1 MLHQETTDKSVI
13 VNEVVNH
20 LIGFGSGATR
30 PSVEEDV
37 RRASRE
43 FDRGTMRGYC
53 KVLIAHLE
61 ESPDSVGELDSLLVL
76 GLAYPSL
83 MGRHKI
89 QLAQEGRRLAH
100 LLEKAGD
107 TERAQEF
114 LEVISGQEPENRSVD
129 KDLASM
135 MRRTGNVDRLVDR
148 YVRRAEEAMAE
159 GRRRDAITWLREI
172 LLLDRSRS
180 DIARMIRDLQYEER
194 EQRVAWRRRV
204 RLAAV
209 MFIVVGLAVGVVFR
223 ELHIQNTY
231 ATLTPQHGQD
241 HASLQQRLENL
252 DRMLTANP
260 LWLGMFQAGRERA
273 ELKKQISELE
283 FQAEEDALKAAEA
296 KKQQIMSADAART
309 RGLLSLEER
318 DFPGAQR
325 EFAKALEL
333 APAEWAERTR
343 VVADMKAISELTPEQ
358 IRNLQGGKQ

>member
-20 LIGFGSGATR
+20 LIGFGQGETR

-37 RRASRE
+37 LRAARE

-53 KVLIAHLE
+53 KVLIGHLK
-61 ESPDSVGELDSLLVL
+61 ESPDSVGELESLLVL

-89 QLAQEGRRLAH
+89 QIAQEGRRLAH
-100 LLEKAGD
+100 LLEGQGETD
-107 TERAQEF
+107 RAQEF
-114 LEVISGQEPENRSVD
+114 LEVISQQLPENRGVD
-129 KDLASM
+129 KQLASM

-148 YVRRAEEAMAE
+148 YVRRAEEAMAN

-194 EQRVAWRRRV
+194 EQGVAWRRRV
-204 RLAAV
+204 RLGAL

-231 ATLTPQHGQD
+231 ATLTPQLGED
-241 HASLQQRLENL
+241 RASLQERLDNL
-252 DRMLTANP
+252 DHLITANP

-273 ELKKQISELE
+273 DLKKRLSVLE
-283 FQAEEDALKAAEA
+283 FQAEEDALIAAEEQ
-296 KKQQIMSADAART
+296 KQTLMLAEAART
-309 RGLLSLEER
+309 RGLLLLEQR
-318 DFPGAQR
+318 DFAAAQR
-325 EFAKALEL
+325 EFARALEV
-333 APAEWAERTR
+333 APADWDVRAR
-343 VVADMKAISELTPEQ
+343 VIGDMKAISELTPQQ
-358 IRNLQGGKQ
+358 IRDMQGGTR